1 MPNPENAA
9 DTSRREFVKI
19 GGAALALAA
28 TQTAHSYASSA
39 ASYAKIIGA
48 NDRVRVGVVGC
59 GDRMRGGDIPAFQA
73 SAKDLNFEL
82 VAVSDIWKLRRED
95 GAAYI
100 GKLTGN
106 KIDPVVNNEALYA
119 RNDIDAVLI
128 ATADFQHA
136 QHGIEAVKAGRDAYV
151 EKPTAHTMEDAR
163 NFLAAVNKSSQIIAV
178 GTQRRSTPAY
188 MKAAEYIQSG
198 KFGDIVMVE
207 MTWNVNQPGRWRRP
221 DVVPLLK
228 EEDTDWTR
236 YQLNLPKAPFDARK
250 YLEFRL
256 FWPYS
261 SGIPDQWLVHQI
273 DTVHWFTGLP
283 HPRSVVAN
291 GGIYLWKDG
300 RQNWDTMTAVFDY
313 GPLDDHTKGF
323 QVQYSSR
330 FTNSAGGVKEL
341 YYANGGMID
350 MDKQTVTP
358 TGGLNAKSAAEMK
371 LPANMLPSFSLV
383 DKAEQMETDATGAA
397 SKGDPQTEANMRNWM
412 ECVRSR
418 KTPNASIQAGYSHS
432 IALCMNVAAIQ
443 TGEKVTFDEKT
454 QQVMAGGKPYVH
466 V

>member
-1 MPNPENAA
+1 MAIESN
-9 DTSRREFVKI
+9 RRAFLKA
-19 GGAALALAA
+19 GGAALAA
-28 TQTAHSYASSA
+28 TAVSWNAKSYAA
-39 ASYAKIIGA
+39 IVGA

-59 GDRMRGGDIPAFQA
+59 GDRMKGSLIPAFLEH
-73 SAKDLNFEL
+73 SKELNFEL
-82 VAVSDIWKLRRED
+82 TAVSDLWSRRREE

-100 GKLTGN
+100 LKFSGS
-106 KIDPVVNNEALYA
+106 PVATVHNNDELYA
-119 RNDIDAVLI
+119 RNDVDAVLV

-136 QHGIEAVKAGRDAYV
+136 LHGVEAVNAGRDAYV
-151 EKPTAHTMEDAR
+151 EKPTAHTMADAR
-163 NFLAAVNKSSQIIAV
+163 AFLAAVKKTGKIVQV
-178 GTQRRSTPAY
+178 GTQRRSTPSY
-188 MKAAEYIQSG
+188 QKAADYIKSG
-198 KFGDIVMVE
+198 AFGDIVMVE

-228 EEDTDWTR
+228 EQDTDWKR
-236 YQLNLPKAPFDARK
+236 YLLNNPYEPFDARK

-273 DTVHWFTGLP
+273 DTVHWFSGLA

-313 GPLDDHTKGF
+313 GPLDDLSKGF

-341 YYANGGMID
+341 YYSNGGMID

-358 TGGLNAKSAAEMK
+358 TGGLRAREAAAMGLKEN
-371 LPANMLPSFSLV
+371 LLPSLSLTENAV
-383 DKAEQMETDATGAA
+383 GASTSADTG
-397 SKGDPQTEANMRNWM
+397 KDPMTSANMRNWM

-418 KTPNASIQAGYSHS
+418 KTPNAPIEAGYSHS
-432 IALCMNVAAIQ
+432 VALCMNVAAIQ
-443 TGEKVTFDEKT
+443 TGEKVTFDDKT
-454 QQVMAGGKPYVH
+454 QQVMAGGRVFA
-466 V
+466 

>member
-1 MPNPENAA
+1 MPVHETNQTNP
-9 DTSRREFVKI
+9 TSRRDFVKI
-19 GGAALALAA
+19 GGAAVAFAA
-28 TQTAHSYASSA
+28 TQSARSYAA
-39 ASYAKIIGA
+39 IPGA
-48 NDRVRVGVVGC
+48 NDRVRVGIVGC
-59 GDRMRGGDIPAFQA
+59 GDRMKQALIPSFQV
-73 SAKDLNFEL
+73 SAKETNFQI
-82 VAVSDIWKLRRED
+82 VAVSDIWNRRREE

-100 GKLTGN
+100 QKLSGN
-106 KIDPVVNNEALYA
+106 PIDAVVNNEALYE
-119 RNDIDAVLI
+119 RKDIDAVMV

-136 QHGIEAVKAGRDAYV
+136 QHGIQAVNAGRDAYV

-163 NFLAAVNKSSQIIAV
+163 NFLAAVEKTGKIVQV
-178 GTQRRSTPAY
+178 GTQRRSTPSYQKAY
-188 MKAAEYIQSG
+188 EYISSG

-228 EEDTDWTR
+228 EEDTDWKR
-236 YQLNLPKAPFDARK
+236 YQLNLPHEPFDARK

-300 RQNWDTMTAVFDY
+300 RKNWDTLTAVFDY
-313 GPLDDHTKGF
+313 GPLDDPTKGF

-341 YYANGGMID
+341 YYSNGGMID

-358 TGGLNAKSAAEMK
+358 AGGLDAKMAAEMK
-371 LPANMLPSFSLV
+371 MQANLLPSFSLV
-383 DKAEQMETDATGAA
+383 DKVEKVATDANTNGGHTD
-397 SKGDPQTEANMRNWM
+397 SQTNANVRNWM

-418 KTPNASIQAGYSHS
+418 KTPNASIHAGYSHS
-432 IALCMNVAAIQ
+432 IALCMCVAAMQ
-443 TGEKVTFDEKT
+443 TGEKVTFDDKT
-454 QQVMAGGKPYVH
+454 QQVIAGGKAYPH
-466 V
+466 A

>member
-1 MPNPENAA
+1 M
-9 DTSRREFVKI
+9 K
-19 GGAALALAA
+19 
-28 TQTAHSYASSA
+28 Q
-39 ASYAKIIGA
+39 
-48 NDRVRVGVVGC
+48 
-59 GDRMRGGDIPAFQA
+59 GDLPAFQA
-73 SAKDLNFEL
+73 NAEELNFKI
-82 VAVSDIWKLRRED
+82 VAVSDIWSRRREE
-95 GAAYI
+95 GAAFI
-100 GKLTGN
+100 QKLCGN
-106 KIDPVVNNEALYA
+106 SVDTVRNNDELYA
-119 RNDIDAVLI
+119 RKDVDAVII

-136 QHGIEAVKAGRDAYV
+136 RHGVEAVNAGRDAYV
-151 EKPTAHTMEDAR
+151 EKPTADTMEDAR
-163 NFLAAVNKSSQIIAV
+163 LFLAAVKKTGKIVQV

-228 EEDTDWTR
+228 EQDTDWKR
-236 YQLNLPKAPFDARK
+236 FLLNRPYEPFDARK

-313 GPLDDHTKGF
+313 GPLDDPSKGF

-341 YYANGGMID
+341 YYSNGGMID

-358 TGGLNAKSAAEMK
+358 TGGLRAREAAAMGLKEN
-371 LPANMLPSFSLV
+371 LLPSFSLV
-383 DKAEQMETDATGAA
+383 EKAEAVATEANTGR
-397 SKGDPQTEANMRNWM
+397 DPMTTANMRNWM

-418 KTPNASIQAGYSHS
+418 KTPNASIEAGYNHS
-432 IALCMNVAAIQ
+432 IALCMNIAAIQ
-443 TGEKVTFDEKT
+443 TGQKVTFNDKT
-454 QQVMAGGKPYVH
+454 QQVMAGGKVYE
-466 V
+466 

>member
-1 MPNPENAA
+1 M
-9 DTSRREFVKI
+9 K
-19 GGAALALAA
+19 GAL
-28 TQTAHSYASSA
+28 
-39 ASYAKIIGA
+39 
-48 NDRVRVGVVGC
+48 
-59 GDRMRGGDIPAFQA
+59 IPAFLEH
-73 SAKDLNFEL
+73 AKEMNFEF
-82 VAVSDIWKLRRED
+82 VAVSDIWNRRRNE

-100 GKLTGN
+100 QKLSGS
-106 KIDPVVNNEALYA
+106 PVEPVRNNDELYA
-119 RNDIDAVLI
+119 RKDVDAVLV

-136 QHGIEAVKAGRDAYV
+136 LHGVEAVNAGRDAYL
-151 EKPTAHTMEDAR
+151 EKPIAHTMDDAR
-163 NFLAAVNKSSQIIAV
+163 RLLAAVKKTGKVVQV
-178 GTQRRSTPAY
+178 GTQRRSTPSY
-188 MKAAEYIQSG
+188 IKAAEYIKSG
-198 KFGDIVMVE
+198 AFGDIVMVE

-228 EEDTDWTR
+228 EEDTDWSR
-236 YQLNLPKAPFDARK
+236 YLLNRPKVPFDARK

-273 DTVHWFTGLP
+273 DTVHWFSGLP

-313 GPLDDHTKGF
+313 GPLDDLSKGF

-341 YYANGGMID
+341 YYSNAGMID
-350 MDKQTVTP
+350 MDKQRVTP
-358 TGGLNAKSAAEMK
+358 DGGLRAKEAAAMGMK
-371 LPANMLPSFSLV
+371 PNLLPSFSL
-383 DKAEQMETDATGAA
+383 AENAAAVSTAADTGA
-397 SKGDPQTEANMRNWM
+397 DPQTSANMRNWM

-418 KTPNASIQAGYSHS
+418 KTPNASIEAGYSHS

-443 TGEKVTFDEKT
+443 TGEKVTFDDKT
-454 QQVMAGGKPYVH
+454 QQVMAGGKVYE
-466 V
+466 

>member
-1 MPNPENAA
+1 MPIP
-9 DTSRREFVKI
+9 DTTRRDFVKL
-19 GGAALALAA
+19 GAAALAA
-28 TQTAHSYASSA
+28 TAAQSAKSYAA
-39 ASYAKIIGA
+39 IVGA
-48 NDRVRVGVVGC
+48 NDRVRVGIVGC
-59 GDRMRGGDIPAFQA
+59 GDRMKQALIPSFLV
-73 SAKDLNFEL
+73 SAKEMNFQF
-82 VAVSDIWKLRRED
+82 VAVSDIWNRRREE
-95 GAAYI
+95 GAAYVE
-100 GKLTGN
+100 KLGGG
-106 KIDPVVNNEALYA
+106 KIDPVPNNEALYS
-119 RNDIDAVLI
+119 RKDVDAVLV

-136 QHGIEAVKAGRDAYV
+136 QHGIQAVNAGRDAYV
-151 EKPTAHTMEDAR
+151 EKPTAHRMDDAR
-163 NFLAAVNKSSQIIAV
+163 NFLAAVTKSKQVVAV

-188 MKAAEYIQSG
+188 QKAYEYIQSG

-228 EEDTDWTR
+228 ESDTDWTR

-283 HPRSVVAN
+283 HPRSCVAN

-300 RQNWDTMTAVFDY
+300 RTNWDTMTAVFDY
-313 GPLDDHTKGF
+313 GPLDDLSKGF

-330 FTNSAGGVKEL
+330 FTNSAGGTKEL
-341 YYANGGMID
+341 YYSNGGMID
-350 MDKQTVTP
+350 MDKQTVSD
-358 TGGLNAKSAAEMK
+358 TGGLTKHFADEMK
-371 LPANMLPSFSLV
+371 MQPNLLAPVALM
-383 DKAEQMETDATGAA
+383 DKVEKVSTDANT
-397 SKGDPQTEANMRNWM
+397 SSIKGDPQTNANVRNWM

-418 KTPNASIQAGYSHS
+418 KMPNASIHAGYSHS

-443 TGEKVTFDEKT
+443 TGQKVTFDEAT
-454 QQVMAGGKPYVH
+454 QKVMVAGKPYDH
-466 V
+466 I

>member
-1 MPNPENAA
+1 MPTL
-9 DTSRREFVKI
+9 DTNRRDFVKL
-19 GGAALALAA
+19 GGAALAVAA
-28 TQTAHSYASSA
+28 TQTAQ
-39 ASYAKIIGA
+39 SYAKIVGA
-48 NDRVRVGVVGC
+48 NDRVRTGIIGC
-59 GDRMRGGDIPAFQA
+59 GDRMLSGDLPAFVANQ
-73 SAKDLNFEL
+73 KDLNFEL
-82 VAVSDIWKLRRED
+82 VAVSDIWKLAREK
-95 GAAYI
+95 GAATVEKVA
-100 GKLTGN
+100 GAKV
-106 KIDPVVNNEALYA
+106 DMVRNNEELYA

-136 QHGIEAVKAGRDAYV
+136 RHGMEAVKAGRDAYV
-151 EKPTAHTMEDAR
+151 EKPTAHRMDDAR
-163 NFLAAVNKSSQIIAV
+163 NFLKTVEDSKQVIAV

-188 MKAAEYIQSG
+188 IKAAEYIQSG

-207 MTWNVNQPGRWRRP
+207 MSWNVNQPGRWRRP

-228 EEDTDWTR
+228 EEDTDWNR
-236 YQLNLPKAPFDARK
+236 YCLGVIKDKFDARK

-300 RQNWDTMTAVFDY
+300 RTNWDTMTAVFDY
-313 GPLDDHTKGF
+313 GPLNDPSKGF
-323 QVQYSSR
+323 QVQYTSR

-341 YYANGGMID
+341 YYSNGGMID

-358 TGGLNAKSAAEMK
+358 TGGLNAKMAAEMK
-371 LPANMLPSFSLV
+371 MQPNLLPSVNLV
-383 DKAEQMETDATGAA
+383 EKVEKMDTDAAPA
-397 SKGDPQTEANMRNWM
+397 HGDPQTAANMRNWM

-418 KTPNASIQAGYSHS
+418 KTPNASIRAGYSHS

-454 QQVMAGGKPYVH
+454 QQVIVGGKPYEH

>member
-1 MPNPENAA
+1 MTLQNSNRRDFLKVGSAA
-9 DTSRREFVKI
+9 V
-19 GGAALALAA
+19 AA
-28 TQTAHSYASSA
+28 TAVAWNAKSYAQ
-39 ASYAKIIGA
+39 ILGA
-48 NDRVRVGVVGC
+48 NDRVKVGVVGC
-59 GDRMRGGDIPAFQA
+59 GDRMKGALIPAFQKN
-73 SAKDLNFEL
+73 AKDLNFEF
-82 VAVSDIWKLRRED
+82 VAVSDIWNRRREE

-100 GKLTGN
+100 EKLSGN
-106 KIDPVVNNEALYA
+106 PIVAVRNNEELYA
-119 RNDIDAVLI
+119 RKDVDAVLV

-136 QHGIEAVKAGRDAYV
+136 QHGIEAVNAGRDAYV
-151 EKPTAHTMEDAR
+151 EKPTAHTMADAR
-163 NFLAAVNKSSQIIAV
+163 NFLAAVKKTGKIVQV
-178 GTQRRSTPAY
+178 GTQRRSTPSY
-188 MKAAEYIQSG
+188 QKAAEYIKSG
-198 KFGDIVMVE
+198 AFGDIVMVE

-228 EEDTDWTR
+228 EQDTDWKR
-236 YQLNLPKAPFDARK
+236 YLLNCPYEPFDARK

-273 DTVHWFTGLP
+273 DTVHWFTGLT

-313 GPLDDHTKGF
+313 GPLDDPAKGF

-341 YYANGGMID
+341 YYSNGGMID
-350 MDKQTVTP
+350 MDKQTVTS
-358 TGGLNAKSAAEMK
+358 TGGLRAKEASAMGLK
-371 LPANMLPSFSLV
+371 PNLLPSFSLTEN
-383 DKAEQMETDATGAA
+383 AEAVSTAADTGV
-397 SKGDPQTEANMRNWM
+397 DPQTSANMRNWM

-418 KTPNASIQAGYSHS
+418 KTPNAPIEAGYSHS

-443 TGEKVTFDEKT
+443 TGEKVTFDDKT
-454 QQVMAGGKPYVH
+454 QQVIAGGKVYA
-466 V
+466 

>member
-1 MPNPENAA
+1 MPFKDAN
-9 DTSRREFVKI
+9 RREFLKA
-19 GGAALALAA
+19 GGAAIAA
-28 TQTAHSYASSA
+28 SAVSWSASSYAA
-39 ASYAKIIGA
+39 IVGA
-48 NDRVRVGVVGC
+48 NDRVKVGVVGC
-59 GDRMRGGDIPAFQA
+59 GDRMKSALIPAFLIH
-73 SAKDLNFEL
+73 SKKMNFEF
-82 VAVSDIWKLRRED
+82 VAVSDIWNRRREE

-100 GKLTGN
+100 QKLSGS
-106 KIDPVVNNEALYA
+106 PVDFVRNNDELYA
-119 RNDIDAVLI
+119 RKDIDAVLV

-136 QHGIEAVKAGRDAYV
+136 QHGIEAVNAGRDAYV
-151 EKPTAHTMEDAR
+151 EKPTAHNMEDAR
-163 NFLAAVNKSSQIIAV
+163 NFLAAVKRTGKIVQV
-178 GTQRRSTPAY
+178 GTQRRSTPSY
-188 MKAAEYIQSG
+188 QKAAEYIKSG
-198 KFGDIVMVE
+198 AFGDIVMVE

-228 EEDTDWTR
+228 EQDTDWKR
-236 YQLNLPKAPFDARK
+236 YLLNNPYEPFNARK

-273 DTVHWFTGLP
+273 DTVHWFSGYP

-313 GPLDDHTKGF
+313 GPLDDLTKGF
-323 QVQYSSR
+323 QVLYSSR

-341 YYANGGMID
+341 YYSNGGMID

-358 TGGLNAKSAAEMK
+358 TGGLRAKDASPMGMK
-371 LPANMLPSFSLV
+371 ENLLPSISLTE
-383 DKAEQMETDATGAA
+383 KAEAVSTDADTH
-397 SKGDPQTEANMRNWM
+397 GDPETSANMRNWM

-418 KTPNASIQAGYSHS
+418 KTPNASIEAGYSHS

-443 TGEKVTFDEKT
+443 TGQKVTFDDKK
-454 QQVMAGGKPYVH
+454 QQVMAGGKVYA
-466 V
+466 

>member
-1 MPNPENAA
+1 MPFKWDN
-9 DTSRREFVKI
+9 RREFLKS
-19 GGAALALAA
+19 GGAVLA
-28 TQTAHSYASSA
+28 TTAVSWNASSYARVL
-39 ASYAKIIGA
+39 GA
-48 NDRVRVGVVGC
+48 NDRVKVGVIGC
-59 GDRMRGGDIPAFQA
+59 GDRMRSSLIPAFQEN
-73 SAKDLNFEL
+73 AKEMNFEF
-82 VAVSDIWKLRRED
+82 VAVSDIWNRRREE

-100 GKLTGN
+100 QKLSG
-106 KIDPVVNNEALYA
+106 DPIAAVRNNDELYA
-119 RNDIDAVLI
+119 RKDVDAVLI

-136 QHGIEAVKAGRDAYV
+136 LHGVEAVEAGRDAYV
-151 EKPTAHTMEDAR
+151 EKPTAHTMDDAR
-163 NFLAAVNKSSQIIAV
+163 KFRAAVHKTGKIVQV
-178 GTQRRSTPAY
+178 GTQRRSTPSY
-188 MKAAEYIQSG
+188 QKAAEYIQSG

-228 EEDTDWTR
+228 EQDTDWKR
-236 YQLNLPKAPFDARK
+236 YLLNRPHEPFDARK

-273 DTVHWFTGLP
+273 DTVHWFSGHP

-313 GPLDDHTKGF
+313 GPLDDPSKGF

-341 YYANGGMID
+341 YYSNGGMID
-350 MDKQTVTP
+350 MDKQRVTP
-358 TGGLNAKSAAEMK
+358 AGGLEAKEAAAMGLK
-371 LPANMLPSFSLV
+371 ANQLPSFSLV
-383 DKAEQMETDATGAA
+383 EKAESVAYGADTG
-397 SKGDPQTEANMRNWM
+397 GDPQTSANMRNWM

-418 KTPNASIQAGYSHS
+418 KTPNASIEAGYSHS

-443 TGEKVTFDEKT
+443 TGEKVTFDDKT
-454 QQVMAGGKPYVH
+454 QQVIAGGKVYA
-466 V
+466 

>member
-1 MPNPENAA
+1 VAASAVSWNA
-9 DTSRREFVKI
+9 R
-19 GGAALALAA
+19 
-28 TQTAHSYASSA
+28 SYAA
-39 ASYAKIIGA
+39 ILGA

-59 GDRMRGGDIPAFQA
+59 GDRMKQGDLPAFQQ
-73 SAKDLNFEL
+73 SAKDLNFQI
-82 VAVSDIWKLRRED
+82 VAVSDIWSRRREE
-95 GAAYI
+95 GAAFI
-100 GKLTGN
+100 EKLCGN
-106 KIDPVVNNEALYA
+106 PVDQARNNDELYA
-119 RNDIDAVLI
+119 RKDVDAVLI

-136 QHGIEAVKAGRDAYV
+136 QHGIEAVNAGRDAYV
-151 EKPTAHTMEDAR
+151 EKPTANTMADAR
-163 NFLAAVNKSSQIIAV
+163 NFLAAVKKSGKIVQI

-188 MKAAEYIQSG
+188 MKAAEYIKSG

-228 EEDTDWTR
+228 EQDTDWKR
-236 YQLNLPKAPFDARK
+236 FLLNRPYEPFDARK

-300 RQNWDTMTAVFDY
+300 RKNWDTMTAVFDY
-313 GPLDDHTKGF
+313 GPLDDLTKGF

-341 YYANGGMID
+341 YYSNGGMID
-350 MDKQTVTP
+350 MDKHTVTP
-358 TGGLNAKSAAEMK
+358 TGGLRAREAASMGLKEN
-371 LPANMLPSFSLV
+371 LLPSFSLV
-383 DKAEQMETDATGAA
+383 EKAETVSTDADTGR
-397 SKGDPQTEANMRNWM
+397 DPQTSANMRNWM

-418 KTPNASIQAGYSHS
+418 KTPNAPIEAGYNHS
-432 IALCMNVAAIQ
+432 IALCMNIAAIH
-443 TGEKVTFDEKT
+443 TGQKVTFDDKT
-454 QQVMAGGKPYVH
+454 QQVMVGGKVYA
-466 V
+466 

>member
-1 MPNPENAA
+1 M
-9 DTSRREFVKI
+9 
-19 GGAALALAA
+19 GGAALAAA
-28 TQTAHSYASSA
+28 SWSARSYAS
-39 ASYAKIIGA
+39 IVGA
-48 NDRVRVGVVGC
+48 NDRVKVGVVGC
-59 GDRMRGGDIPAFQA
+59 GDRMRSALIPAMLQH
-73 SAKDLNFEL
+73 AKELNFEF
-82 VAVSDIWKLRRED
+82 VAVSDIWNRRREE
-95 GAAYI
+95 GAAYVQ
-100 GKLTGN
+100 KLSGSAV
-106 KIDPVVNNEALYA
+106 DPVRNNDELYA
-119 RNDIDAVLI
+119 RKDVDAVLV

-136 QHGIEAVKAGRDAYV
+136 LHGVEAVNAGRDAYV

-163 NFLAAVNKSSQIIAV
+163 AFRAAVHKTGRIVQV
-178 GTQRRSTPAY
+178 GTQRRSTPSYQKAY
-188 MKAAEYIQSG
+188 EYIQSG

-228 EEDTDWTR
+228 EEDTDWKR
-236 YQLNLPKAPFDARK
+236 YLMNRPAAPFDARK

-313 GPLDDHTKGF
+313 GPLDDLSKGF
-323 QVQYSSR
+323 QVQYTSR

-341 YYANGGMID
+341 YYSNGGMLD
-350 MDKQTVTP
+350 MSKQTVTS
-358 TGGLNAKSAAEMK
+358 TGGLSARSAAEMK
-371 LPANMLPSFSLV
+371 MQPNLLESFSLSEKV
-383 DKAEQMETDATGAA
+383 ETVSTDANTGVH
-397 SKGDPQTEANMRNWM
+397 GDPETSANMRNWM

-418 KTPNASIQAGYSHS
+418 KTPNASIEAGYSHS
-432 IALCMNVAAIQ
+432 IALCMNIAAIQ
-443 TGEKVTFDEKT
+443 TGEKVTFDDKT
-454 QQVMAGGKPYVH
+454 QQVLAGGKVYA
-466 V
+466 